1 MPVLIAF
8 ALLSSWNW
16 SLLPWKDFPLAIAGV
31 ANAVLAITS
40 AVAIPVNRVFTIRSD
55 MVLLLVI
62 ETTGTVFD
70 VDERRLYALVAYSE
84 YSRSTAT

>member
-1 MPVLIAF
+1 M
-8 ALLSSWNW
+8 
-16 SLLPWKDFPLAIAGV
+16 LPWKDFPLAIAGV
-31 ANAVLAITS
+31 AYAVLAITS
-40 AVAIPVNRVFTIRSD
+40 AAAIPVNRVFTIRSD